1 MLDPSP
7 ARRTRRPGLAVAA
20 TLCAGALLFSACSSS
35 KKSSSSGSSTTAPP
49 TTATSADP
57 TLAAKVP
64 AKLKKSGVL
73 IVAADASYAP
83 NEFFEADNKT
93 VQGMDADM
101 AVAIA
106 GELGLKA
113 KVVNATFDAIIP
125 ALGTRYDIGMSSF
138 TDNTDR
144 EKTVDFVDYFSAGTS
159 FYVAKGKNQNV
170 DTLAALCG
178 HTVAVE
184 KGTTQLDDATAQS
197 KKCKVTVQAY
207 PDQSGANL
215 ALSSGRADVVMAD
228 SPVAAYAAK
237 QSNGKFEVIGQP
249 YGTAPYGIAIPKSA
263 DYKGLTT
270 AIQGALQA
278 LNKDGTYTTIL
289 KKWGVQAGGVS
300 VFPINGAA
308 G

>member
-1 MLDPSP
+1 MPSSLD
-7 ARRTRRPGLAVAA
+7 RRPRRPHLVVGA

-35 KKSSSSGSSTTAPP
+35 KKDSSTTTAPP
-49 TTATSADP
+49 TTASSADAS
-57 TLAAKVP
+57 LAAKVP
-64 AKLKKSGVL
+64 SKLKQSGTL

-83 NEFFEADNKT
+83 NEFFATDNKT
-93 VQGMDADM
+93 VQGMDADL

-106 GELGLKA
+106 SELGLKA
-113 KVVNATFDAIIP
+113 KVVNAGFDTIIP
-125 ALGTRYDIGMSSF
+125 ALGNRYDVGMSSF
-138 TDNTDR
+138 TDNAER

-159 FYVAKGKNQNV
+159 FYVAKGKNQDL
-170 DTLAALCG
+170 DTLDALCN

-184 KGTTQLDDATAQS
+184 KGTTQLDDATAQG
-197 KKCKVTVQAY
+197 KKCKVTVQGY
-207 PDQSGANL
+207 PDQNGANL

-237 QSNGKFEVIGQP
+237 QSDGQFEVIGQP

-278 LNKDGTYTTIL
+278 LSKDGTYTTIL
-289 KKWGVQAGGVS
+289 KKWGVQAGGVTA
-300 VFPINGAA
+300 FPINGAA